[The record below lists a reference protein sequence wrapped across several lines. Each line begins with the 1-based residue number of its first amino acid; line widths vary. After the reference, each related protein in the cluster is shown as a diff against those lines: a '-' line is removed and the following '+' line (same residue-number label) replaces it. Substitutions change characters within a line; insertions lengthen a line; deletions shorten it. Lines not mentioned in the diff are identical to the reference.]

1 MEAPSDLCEGYLSRA
16 QFMIREGRLVEAEFY
31 LSRAETL
38 ISRTDCQILNILLYN
53 TKGELHQKEGRYREA
68 MSSFERALSQARML
82 SNPYEEA
89 KAIANLGRL
98 ALQVKDYPHA
108 RVMLQQA
115 LAAMSRLGAMHDSL
129 ALYQDLRSLFLAQ
142 KDYARAEEMAAL
154 REHEADRLGYMEHA
168 GCKDEGAQDC
178 GSILLSSCHEKG
190 PSTETLLANREKENS
205 KELPESSLLLLQQ
218 SRIS

>member
-1 MEAPSDLCEGYLSRA
+1 
-16 QFMIREGRLVEAEFY
+16 
-31 LSRAETL
+31 
-38 ISRTDCQILNILLYN
+38 
-53 TKGELHQKEGRYREA
+53 
-68 MSSFERALSQARML
+68 ML

-108 RVMLQQA
+108 LVKLQQA

-154 REHEADRLGYMEHA
+154 REQEADRLGYMEHA

-178 GSILLSSCHEKG
+178 GGVLQLSCHEEG
-190 PSTETLLANREKENS
+190 PSTGTLLAKREKENS
-205 KELPESSLLLLQQ
+205 EELPEPSPLLLQQ
-218 SRIS
+218 SRIG